1 MGILNCIFVII
12 GIIIGAGFASGK
24 EIYTFF
30 YIYGTKGIIG
40 IIVSTLVIVYTI
52 YKTFKIIKK
61 YDINTYNELLKKTI
75 KQNNKKSI
83 DIEAILNIIINV
95 FLLISFFVMCAGFS
109 AYFKQE
115 FGISEIYSS
124 IIIAIISY
132 IILNKN
138 MKGIFLLNSI
148 LIPII
153 IIFLV
158 ILGLKSYGTMDA
170 LESTI
175 NTQMWFPKAIL
186 YASYNCI
193 TLISLLIPMKKYI
206 KDKKDIS
213 KIAIITGITIIT
225 LSIIIIM
232 LLLNIPTE
240 ISDIDLPAV
249 YASGLFGV
257 AYKYL
262 YGLIILGAIITT
274 AISDAF
280 GFLNNVT
287 NNNKKYKQIN
297 ALICLIS
304 IFVSLF
310 GFSNLVN
317 NIYPIFGA
325 LGIIQLILI
334 LKCK

>member
-40 IIVSTLVIVYTI
+40 IIVSALIIAYTI
-52 YKTFKIIKK
+52 YKTLKIIKK
-61 YDINTYNELLKKTI
+61 YNINTYDELLKKTI
-75 KQNNKKSI
+75 KQKNNRTI
-83 DIEAILNIIINV
+83 DIEVILNTIINI

-115 FGISEIYSS
+115 FGINEIYTS

-138 MKGIFLLNSI
+138 IKGIFILNSI
-148 LIPII
+148 LIPTII
-153 IIFLV
+153 TFLM
-158 ILGLKSYGTMDA
+158 ILGLKSFGTIGTMQNIA
-170 LESTI
+170 

-213 KIAIITGITIIT
+213 KIAIITGIIIIT
-225 LSIIIIM
+225 LSFIIIL

-240 ISDIDLPAV
+240 IGNIDLPAV
-249 YASGLFGV
+249 YASGLFGTI
-257 AYKYL
+257 YKYL

-280 GFLNNVT
+280 GFLNNVAKDKRQY
-287 NNNKKYKQIN
+287 KKIN
-297 ALICLIS
+297 AIICLIS

>member
-1 MGILNCIFVII
+1 MKILNCIFVII

-30 YIYGTKGIIG
+30 YIYGTKGILG
-40 IIVSTLVIVYTI
+40 IIVSTVVISYTI
-52 YKTFKIIKK
+52 YKTLKIIKK
-61 YDINTYNELLKKTI
+61 YDIKTYDELLKKTI
-75 KQNNKKSI
+75 NQKNKKTI
-83 DIEAILNIIINV
+83 DIENILNIIINI

-124 IIIAIISY
+124 IIIAVISY

-138 MKGIFLLNSI
+138 MKGIILLNSI

-158 ILGLKSYGTMDA
+158 ILGLKSYGTIGTM
-170 LESTI
+170 ENMT

-206 KDKKDIS
+206 KDKRDIS
-213 KIAIITGITIIT
+213 KIAIVTGIIIIT

-240 ISDIDLPAV
+240 ISNIDLPAV
-249 YASGLFGV
+249 YASGLFGIT
-257 AYKYL
+257 YKYL

-274 AISDAF
+274 AISDGF

-287 NNNKKYKQIN
+287 KDKKIYKIIN
-297 ALICLIS
+297 ALICVVS
-304 IFVSLF
+304 VFVSLF

-317 NIYPIFGA
+317 NIYPIFGI